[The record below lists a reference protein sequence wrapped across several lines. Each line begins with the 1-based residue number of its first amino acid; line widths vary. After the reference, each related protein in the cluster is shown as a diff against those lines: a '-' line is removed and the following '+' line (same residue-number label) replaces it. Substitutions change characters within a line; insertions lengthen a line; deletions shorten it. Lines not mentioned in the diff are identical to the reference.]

1 MVWATSNWKQKHGR
15 INFPGV
21 SRLEEE
27 KKTTTFAFNS
37 AGTLTQKRSF
47 SIPFSWCHVYVQVW
61 VRNSIEIVAVF
72 MFGSAVYSSVKQYID
87 WKWWCFHIRVSIYKP
102 KFLSDPGPAIVP
114 FHQWLILG
122 PCRIWTFSN
131 AESKKISS
139 TLFQD
144 VICEIEI
151 AQFCGFW
158 SSRKNLPNFPLSVL
172 RHRRYITHFILYMMI
187 QTKQTMP
194 HSYLANMLV
203 VVGCDIFAFAQH
215 SSLKYT

>member
-1 MVWATSNWKQKHGR
+1 
-15 INFPGV
+15 
-21 SRLEEE
+21 
-27 KKTTTFAFNS
+27 
-37 AGTLTQKRSF
+37 
-47 SIPFSWCHVYVQVW
+47 
-61 VRNSIEIVAVF
+61 

-187 QTKQTMP
+187 QTKQTIHFLKVYHTAVWTRIEM
-194 HSYLANMLV
+194 SRDFFVKA
-203 VVGCDIFAFAQH
+203 
-215 SSLKYT
+215 SLSFFWPNYSHN